1 MTGFCFFV
9 ERDGVVGEVLNQ
21 EIMCSGV
28 DVQTALKLVT
38 RQKEMS
44 E

>member
-1 MTGFCFFV
+1 MAGFCFFV
-9 ERDGVVGEVLNQ
+9 ERAGVVGEVLYH

-28 DVQTALKLVT
+28 DVQTALKSVT
-38 RQKEMS
+38 RRKEMS